1 MHTHTGVRR
10 EHIRQFLAQTHPRSV
25 SSAHPRPRPPL
36 PAQVPRIASVCK
48 VAVSLCLCTLTCTLF
63 SFTLCVCSLCF
74 HVLERRAWRGGI
86 LSLFACTEMHA
97 RIHARMLAP
106 VPCLGFSDYVAVSW
120 YSLQRERL
128 VCVYVSC
135 LCDILCHSFLVL
147 NSAQTHCTTQTGFYQ
162 PVGTTECRAECA

>member
-106 VPCLGFSDYVAVSW
+106 VSGLF
-120 YSLQRERL
+120 RL
-128 VCVYVSC
+128 CR
-135 LCDILCHSFLVL
+135 SFLVL
-147 NSAQTHCTTQTGFYQ
+147 NSERETCLCLCLMFMRHFMSQFLGTQFSSNPLHHTNRIL
-162 PVGTTECRAECA
+162 PARWNN